1 MTDDAYNTEFST
13 MTPNSESSTPRPFM
27 THEERAE
34 RQQLAAAAATAIL
47 TFSQSAKH
55 SAASMKLRRQS
66 KSRTAYRMSANTR
79 VKRAFDQLEELDVKT
94 REQMTPTDF
103 QLLKQAFGNFRVK
116 LHVHDS
122 KTFSQLRQMR
132 MLSEKQEKEA
142 EIEVLARFNDKESD
156 AQAYLDAKSKHLDLK
171 TWNAELSK
179 EFRTSATSIPSQH
192 AQISQSSAITLRNVL
207 SPETLRRTFVSL
219 NSLTQK
225 IREEVVQFLSDETRR
240 KDREEVVEQIKA
252 SIMAAKAE
260 AKKA

>member
-1 MTDDAYNTEFST
+1 MTDNDYDTEFST
-13 MTPNSESSTPRPFM
+13 PTTTGTPRPPGM
-27 THEERAE
+27 DYEDRVE
-34 RQQLAAAAATAIL
+34 RQQLAAAAAASVR
-47 TFSQSAKH
+47 TFSHAAKH
-55 SAASMKLRRQS
+55 SAASMKLRRSS
-66 KSRTAYRMSANTR
+66 KSHTAYRMSANTR
-79 VKRAFDQLEELDVKT
+79 VKRAFDQLEEVDVKT
-94 REQMTPTDF
+94 TGQMTPTDL

-142 EIEVLARFNDKESD
+142 EIAVLETFKDKDAD
-156 AQAYLDAKSKHLDLK
+156 AQAYIDAKDKHLDLK
-171 TWNAELSK
+171 IWNAELSK
-179 EFRTSATSIPSQH
+179 EFRASAASVPSQH
-192 AQISQSSAITLRNVL
+192 AQISQSSAITLRNIL
-207 SPETLRRTFVSL
+207 TPETLRRTFVSL

-240 KDREEVVEQIKA
+240 KDRAEVVAQIKA